1 MINLNYYSIDS
12 EEEIAESDGSGEQDD
27 DYEIVQSDILPE
39 YDLPISTSYRKRR
52 SPDISIFTS
61 HQSVNPFTNFGFT
74 STTSSCRD
82 GPNFHECTTVTNN
95 GGNRRNGQ
103 GTKKTVITKVIINQI
118 AQNDSR

>member
-1 MINLNYYSIDS
+1 MIDF
-12 EEEIAESDGSGEQDD
+12 EEDEESDYESSGVQED
-27 DYEIVQSDILPE
+27 DYDVVQSDVVPE
-39 YDLPISTSYRKRR
+39 YDLPKRTSYRKRR

-61 HQSVNPFTNFGFT
+61 HQSVNPFVNFGFT

-103 GTKKTVITKVIINQI
+103 GSKKTVITKVQIYLMRSRIIVTI
-118 AQNDSR
+118 YF